1 MISEAHTRE
10 MRTNLVLM
18 GKDLH
23 FADTHDSFQS
33 DDDFLLYETTGNL
46 YGVWVD
52 ISALHHSDPQDR
64 PHFEQTTEANQKLTA
79 RSLVP
84 ALGPSRSKK
93 PAADSERSAPSG
105 GGGGPTRGSGP
116 GSSTSPMTLMAMM
129 PTLRVSAEGAEWANA

>member
-10 MRTNLVLM
+10 MCTNLVLM

-52 ISALHHSDPQDR
+52 ISARRNKPV
-64 PHFEQTTEANQKLTA
+64 A
-79 RSLVP
+79 RS
-84 ALGPSRSKK
+84 SIS
-93 PAADSERSAPSG
+93 
-105 GGGGPTRGSGP
+105 PTASLSQP
-116 GSSTSPMTLMAMM
+116 DCVSQASSPHVHHLSLHT
-129 PTLRVSAEGAEWANA
+129 